1 MCLPFVAVP
10 AAAAA
15 GSSAA
20 TVAAANAAIAMA
32 VMTNAAITSTI
43 LSVAGSAVGF
53 YGQQQQASYQEK
65 SANYQ
70 YQVQQMNRT
79 AAEQS
84 QQRQFEI
91 TSQEAENA
99 AKMAYLLSA
108 KRQQEFEQQAAS
120 EILAV
125 SQQSAKAAGLA
136 RVSASEAGVAGT
148 SVDALLKDFSRQELS
163 YQTSVLRE
171 QESQARMFGIERE
184 GIRQQQYSRLLGAA
198 PQPLP
203 VIGAPVIPPRP
214 TFLAAGLQMGQ
225 AVTGLFANP
234 YFASSLALQGGLS
247 GGTSGGSSYLP
258 FSERTG

>member
-1 MCLPFVAVP
+1 MCFFVAPAAVAAGTAASTAAAS

-15 GSSAA
+15 AMA
-20 TVAAANAAIAMA
+20 TMANAAIAS
-32 VMTNAAITSTI
+32 AII
-43 LSVAGSAVGF
+43 GVVGAGVGF

-70 YQVQQMNRT
+70 YQVQMMNRT
-79 AAEQS
+79 AAEQA
-84 QQRQFEI
+84 QQQQFAL
-91 TSQEAENA
+91 TAKEAEDA

-120 EILAV
+120 EIYAV
-125 SQQSAKAAGLA
+125 GQQSAKAAGLA

-171 QESQARMFGIERE
+171 QGNQARMFGIERQ
-184 GIRQQQYSRLLGAA
+184 GIQQQQYSRLLGAT

-234 YFASSLALQGGLS
+234 YFASSLALREG
-247 GGTSGGSSYLP
+247 
-258 FSERTG
+258 

>member
-1 MCLPFVAVP
+1 MS
-10 AAAAA
+10 AAAA
-15 GSSAA
+15 SS
-20 TVAAANAAIAMA
+20 VALMANAAIAS
-32 VMTNAAITSTI
+32 AII
-43 LSVAGSAVGF
+43 GVGSAAVGF

-70 YQVQQMNRT
+70 YQIQLMNRK
-79 AAEQS
+79 AAEDA
-84 QQRQFEI
+84 QQQQFAL
-91 TSQEAENA
+91 TAKEAEDA

-120 EILAV
+120 EIYAV
-125 SQQSAKAAGLA
+125 GQQSAKAAGLA
-136 RVSASEAGVAGT
+136 RVSASEAGVAGI

-171 QESQARMFGIERE
+171 QENQARMFGIERE
-184 GIRQQQYSRLLGAA
+184 GIQKQQYARLLGAM

-234 YFASSLALQGGLS
+234 YFAGGLAISADS
-247 GGTSGGSSYLP
+247 GTGSSGYLP
-258 FSERTG
+258 FSERAG

>member
-1 MCLPFVAVP
+1 MCIIEAASLTAAGM
-10 AAAAA
+10 AAASA
-15 GSSAA
+15 SS
-20 TVAAANAAIAMA
+20 VALMANAAIAS
-32 VMTNAAITSTI
+32 AII
-43 LSVAGSAVGF
+43 GIGSAAVGF
-53 YGQQQQASYQEK
+53 YGQQQQSSYQEK

-70 YQVQQMNRT
+70 YQIQQMNRT
-79 AAEQS
+79 AA
-84 QQRQFEI
+84 QQAQQQQFEL

-108 KRQQEFEQQAAS
+108 KRQQEFEQQAAT
-120 EILAV
+120 EIFAV

-171 QESQARMFGIERE
+171 QENQARMFGIERE
-184 GIRQQQYSRLLGAA
+184 GIRQQQYSRLLGAM

-234 YFASSLALQGGLS
+234 YFAGSLALEGGLNA
-247 GGTSGGSSYLP
+247 
-258 FSERTG
+258 

>member
-1 MCLPFVAVP
+1 MCFVALP

-15 GSSAA
+15 GASASAA
-20 TVAAANAAIAMA
+20 AAASAAMSVAI
-32 VMTNAAITSTI
+32 MTNAAIASAI
-43 LSVAGSAVGF
+43 IGVAGAGVSF
-53 YGQQQQASYQEK
+53 YGQQQQSAYQEK

-79 AAEQS
+79 AAEQA
-84 QQRQFEI
+84 QQQQFEL

-171 QESQARMFGIERE
+171 QENQARMFGIERE
-184 GIRQQQYSRLLGAA
+184 GIRQQQYARLLGAM

-234 YFASSLALQGGLS
+234 YFATSLSLQGGLS
-247 GGTSGGSSYLP
+247 GGTSSGNSYLP
-258 FSERTG
+258 FSERAG